1 MDRTL
6 EYHQI
11 VASRRMGAPPSYKA
25 RPPVQKSEFA
35 AAASTI
41 GADIARTAGKLGKLT
56 QLAQSK
62 SLFEDPMAEINELTH
77 IIKQD
82 ITALNGKL
90 TGLQG
95 AMADATRPA
104 GKQRASHSTSVVEAL
119 KTRLLEA
126 TKEFQEVLHTRS
138 HNQQVMQ
145 KRREEFSAAAASSSG
160 AGGGGVGRGGG
171 ATPTGGVNGA
181 ASSAAG
187 GGDGGNMLRNRQHK
201 FAPPTPIFELCAPPP
216 AAAGSSS
223 SEPSSSTGAGCGG
236 FGGGGGAFGGG
247 GSFGASLKHKK
258 DDDYGSF
265 GAAAASWASPAAKP
279 AGMSSGAGGAVVI
292 DMSEVSGL
300 QSQAQEFLPMSG
312 SYLDQRANAVDAVQS
327 TIAELGTIF
336 QQLASMV
343 QVQGEGLQVCVLY
356 VFCTHDPLASAC
368 AADMRA
374 CFFCCSFAARRREP
388 QRIDR
393 QCARGLLAAPALLAQ
408 HEQQPRADDARV
420 CDRDVLHRC
429 MGHAVCVV

>member
-160 AGGGGVGRGGG
+160 AGGGGGAGRGGG

-223 SEPSSSTGAGCGG
+223 SEPSSSTGAGCGGFGGGG

-343 QVQGEGLQVCVLY
+343 QVQGEGLQVCVFLC
-356 VFCTHDPLASAC
+356 VCTHDPLASAC

-374 CFFCCSFAARRREP
+374 CFFLLFVRSASTRTSTNRSTM
-388 QRIDR
+388 
-393 QCARGLLAAPALLAQ
+393 CARATRSSSATGAT
-408 HEQQPRADDARV
+408 
-420 CDRDVLHRC
+420 
-429 MGHAVCVV
+429 